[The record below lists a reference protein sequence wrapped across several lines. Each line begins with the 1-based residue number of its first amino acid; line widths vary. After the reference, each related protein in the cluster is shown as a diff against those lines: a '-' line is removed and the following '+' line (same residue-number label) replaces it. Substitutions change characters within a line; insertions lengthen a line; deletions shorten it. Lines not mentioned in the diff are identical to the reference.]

1 MEKLINPIIKNSDK
15 GNTSDP
21 YVIRDGDFYYH
32 CYANDQGVFVAKSD
46 TLKDIGSGECI
57 RVYDS
62 ETGLKAWYAPELH
75 KNGGKWYIYA
85 APDYGDGLHIMT
97 VLVSDAP
104 MGKYEN
110 LGIIKGLENKWSI
123 DGTVL
128 KYNNELYFV
137 WTCCIEMYI
146 QKMESPCALSGEPM
160 LLSKAEYPF
169 ELRQH
174 TINEG
179 PAVLYRNGKILVVYS
194 ANDSIC
200 DEYCL
205 GLLIFSGEGDILD
218 KSNWTKHPEA
228 IFEKTDKIFGP
239 GHCSFTTVTENGN
252 ETDYIVYHANT
263 ESGTGWNGR
272 HVFIKP
278 FSWDEKGM
286 PVLGKPEF

>member
-1 MEKLINPIIKNSDK
+1 MKTFTNPIIQNSEE

-32 CYANDQGVFVAKSD
+32 CYANNQGVFVAKAER
-46 TLKDIGSGECI
+46 LQDIGKGE
-57 RVYDS
+57 RVKVYDS
-62 ETGLKAWYAPELH
+62 ERGLKSWYAPELH
-75 KNGGKWYIYA
+75 AIDGKWYIYG

-97 VLVSDAP
+97 VLVADRP
-104 MGKYEN
+104 MGEYRN

-128 KYNNELYFV
+128 RYRNELYFV

-146 QKMESPCALSGEPM
+146 QKMESPFALSGEPI
-160 LLSKAEYPF
+160 LLSKAEFPF

-179 PAVLYRNGKILVVYS
+179 PAVLNRDGKIFVVYS
-194 ANDSIC
+194 ANDSVC
-200 DEYCL
+200 DAYCL

-218 KSNWTKHPEA
+218 KKNWKKHPEA
-228 IFEKTDKIFGP
+228 VFEKTDKIFGP
-239 GHCSFTTVTENGN
+239 GHCSFTTVTENGR
-252 ETDYIVYHANT
+252 EIDYIVYHANT

-278 FSWDEKGM
+278 FKWDASGK
-286 PVLGKPEF
+286 PVFGKPEF